1 MAATPSNANKLDGPQ
16 GTTPGR
22 DNMNAGAAQPSK
34 TDYKALLD
42 KVAAESQ
49 GDGESGGSTT
59 GQSDGLV
66 SKLVDQG
73 KSSQQAMRAAE
84 HRANA
89 NCPGKQLLGLDNS
102 DGKANDKVASSTSEP
117 QPPGSGGITDTH
129 VHEFIRD
136 AHRSQKVTPKAAE
149 GL

>member
-1 MAATPSNANKLDGPQ
+1 MAATPSNADKLDGPQ
-16 GTTPGR
+16 GTSPGR

-66 SKLVDQG
+66 SKLVGQ
-73 KSSQQAMRAAE
+73 
-84 HRANA
+84 
-89 NCPGKQLLGLDNS
+89 GKQLLGLDNS
-102 DGKANDKVASSTSEP
+102 DSKAIDKVASSTSEP
-117 QPPGSGGITDTH
+117 QPAGSEGITDTH